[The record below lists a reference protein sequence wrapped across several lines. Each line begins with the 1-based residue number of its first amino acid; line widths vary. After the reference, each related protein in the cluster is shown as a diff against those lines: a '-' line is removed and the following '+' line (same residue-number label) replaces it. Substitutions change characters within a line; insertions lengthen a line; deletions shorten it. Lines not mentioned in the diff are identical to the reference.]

1 MIDGILL
8 VCPVVTS
15 PGLVNELEL
24 SEYEQYFLSF
34 TLYLSLGIASIA
46 IISFSNAF
54 GRKAILKTS
63 VCMIIIS
70 VLISLFPTNYV
81 CLLLHRILIGLSV
94 GFNFSTSSI
103 YLMENTNVEKSR
115 LLIVGATSFT
125 LGGALCHLFAFILLV
140 HVDCRFFTMLS
151 CMPFLVPLSI
161 VVWFYLPNSAKKH
174 HHQMIYPDEET
185 HLLCNQFKPLPR
197 SSLTSF
203 CIRAVKVFLFG
214 LIRGIPYNGCTVL
227 LHQIMYETKIV
238 YTIFLLHTNDDDE
251 DNEEDNTGLRIHLLV
266 TTVFACGCQI
276 SGKCL
281 CYFIRWRCFISTP
294 TILTVTAIAGYASLL
309 LLIYHQNTA
318 TFVFSLGLI
327 HFAYSVSMT
336 ETYITANSSKIFPGN
351 CFAIASGL
359 SCSSNFL
366 SIAGIIAILEL
377 VNRPMILYV
386 YFGFSIVAVM
396 IGLTFYI

>member
-1 MIDGILL
+1 ML
-8 VCPVVTS
+8 
-15 PGLVNELEL
+15 
-24 SEYEQYFLSF
+24 
-34 TLYLSLGIASIA
+34 
-46 IISFSNAF
+46 
-54 GRKAILKTS
+54 
-63 VCMIIIS
+63 IIS
-70 VLISLFPTNYV
+70 VLISPFPSNYV

-94 GFNFSTSSI
+94 GFSFSTSSI

-125 LGGALCHLFAFILLV
+125 LAGALCHLFAFILLV
-140 HVDCRFFTMLS
+140 HVDCSFFTMLS

-185 HLLCNQFKPLPR
+185 PLLSDQLKPLPR
-197 SSLTSF
+197 PSLTSF

-251 DNEEDNTGLRIHLLV
+251 DNEEDNTGLHIHLLV
-266 TTVFACGCQI
+266 TAVFVCGCQI

-309 LLIYHQNTA
+309 LIYHQNTA

-327 HFAYSVSMT
+327 YFAYSVSMT

-366 SIAGIIAILEL
+366 SVAGIIAILEL

-396 IGLTFYI
+396 IGLTFYIWMQKWDKSMFVFLCWRHTEGSFDDLIEGIWSAKVSF